1 MTDARNDNVSRSMF
15 ESDREFTERVLSY
28 CRDRLVLD
36 PVPLDFGSQGVSPG
50 QKLPDLIRPEGRS
63 PDEVLDIFV
72 SQLAQQVIS
81 TDSPRFLAFIPNAPT
96 KNALL
101 FDMVVACSGLN
112 GTSWLESAGA
122 VMAENQTLE
131 FLAHRAGMPKGSGG
145 VFVTGGTVANLSALT
160 VARDVGIRRH
170 RERIIGRPS
179 VVVSAETHSSVASAL
194 HILGMEAVV
203 VQGTDH
209 CMSRVDVERVIATD
223 PRAANVVAVVATAG
237 TTNAG
242 IIEDLEGLGTYAR
255 ERELW
260 FHVDGA
266 YGGAGIL
273 SERVAPRLTGIRHA
287 DSFVVDPHKWLF
299 APLDCAGLIYRDPGL
314 ARAVHTQH
322 AGYLEALHTEDV
334 DVEWNPSDYAIHL
347 SRRPRGLALWFS
359 LITNGTDAYAEAI
372 DQGIELAK
380 FAAEKISTSGSLQ
393 LIREPELTN
402 VLFFRNGW
410 GEYQYQAWCSELLRE
425 QIAFVVPSR
434 WEGRTCGRF
443 SFLHPGLSTSIIEE
457 ILERLDRT

>member
-1 MTDARNDNVSRSMF
+1 MF
-15 ESDREFTERVLSY
+15 ESDSEFTERVLSY
-28 CRDRLVLD
+28 CRDRLALD
-36 PVPLDFGSQGVSPG
+36 PVPLDFGSQGLSPG
-50 QKLPDLIRPEGRS
+50 QSLDDLIRPEGRS
-63 PDEVLDIFV
+63 PDDVMDIFV
-72 SQLAQQVIS
+72 NRLAQQVIS

-122 VMAENQTLE
+122 VMAENQLLE
-131 FLAHRAGMPKGSGG
+131 FLANRAGMPKGSGG
-145 VFVTGGTVANLSALT
+145 AFVTGGTIANLSALT
-160 VARDVGIRRH
+160 VARDIGIRRH
-170 RERIIGRPS
+170 RERVIGRPS
-179 VVVSAETHSSVASAL
+179 VIVSAETHSSVASAL

-203 VQGTDH
+203 VEGTDH
-209 CMSRVDVERVIATD
+209 RLNRIDVERVMSTD
-223 PRAANVVAVVATAG
+223 PRAVNVVAVVATAG

-242 IIEDLEGLGTYAR
+242 IIEDLEGLGALAR
-255 ERELW
+255 DRELW

-273 SERVAPRLTGIRHA
+273 SQRVAPRLIGIRHA
-287 DSFVVDPHKWLF
+287 DSFVIDPHKWLF
-299 APLDCAGLIYRDPGL
+299 APLDCAGLIYRNPQL
-314 ARAVHTQH
+314 ARLVHTQH

-372 DQGIELAK
+372 DRGIELAEY
-380 FAAEKISTSGSLQ
+380 AAKKISASRALQ
-393 LIREPELTN
+393 LIRVPELTN

-410 GEYQYQAWCSELLRE
+410 GENEYQKWCDELLGE
-425 QIAFVVPSR
+425 QIAFVVPSK
-434 WEGRTCGRF
+434 WEGQTCGRF
-443 SFLHPGLSTSIIEE
+443 SFLHPELSTSVIDEM
-457 ILERLDRT
+457 LERLERS